1 LEALGDSGH
10 AARQATRLLRPV
22 ANKRPAKLPAPDRA
36 GLARGIAGRRDG
48 DGRDNLTFGPNYLIV
63 YCVEP
68 NSIAASPFNLTRLIP
83 GSPVGRHHGV
93 AGLRHPSLNPLI
105 YLETH
110 VGY

>member
-1 LEALGDSGH
+1 VESLGDSGH

-36 GLARGIAGRRDG
+36 GPARGIADRRDG
-48 DGRDNLTFGPNYLIV
+48 DGRDNLTSGPNYLIL
-63 YCVEP
+63 YCVESD
-68 NSIAASPFNLTRLIP
+68 SIAASPFNLIRLIP
-83 GSPVGRHHGV
+83 GSPAGRHHGV
-93 AGLRHPSLNPLI
+93 AGLRHPSLNPLM